1 MRIYKIALGGIDYNT
16 LIVGKIK
23 TIEEAK
29 RICKNSRARSLPNP
43 GYEVLVD
50 SGIVKLDYKAT
61 SSYNSPFTYERNDE
75 NGVPRQYQTFL
86 TNEAGTFRVWTYISM
101 NIKQAQNKGQA
112 I

>member
-1 MRIYKIALGGIDYNT
+1 MKIYKIALGGVDKNT

-29 RICKNSRARSLPNP
+29 RICKNSQAKSLPNP

-61 SSYNSPFTYERNDE
+61 SGGGYSYDSPFTYDRSE
-75 NGVPRQYQTFL
+75 NGVPRSYKTYL
-86 TNEAGTFRVWTYISM
+86 VNESGTFAATESNR
-101 NIKQAQNKGQA
+101 NLHN
-112 I
+112 